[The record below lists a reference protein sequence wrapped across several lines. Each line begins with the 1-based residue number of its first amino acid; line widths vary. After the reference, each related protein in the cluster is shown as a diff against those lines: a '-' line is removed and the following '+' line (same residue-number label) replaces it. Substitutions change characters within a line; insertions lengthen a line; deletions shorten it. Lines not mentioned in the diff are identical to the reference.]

1 MNELLKSKKVVLVLM
16 VISII
21 IVICL
26 FLAMT
31 KREAERFGLIKVSTS
46 EPEKQD
52 IENDNYNTNIEY
64 ASIRDVLE
72 SYGCI
77 YNETIENEYYVK
89 FPKDLFDEEGH
100 ANIVY
105 FESLIS
111 SACKNLQL
119 PTFVI
124 NDTDKDIRI
133 KVTYNR
139 SADTFIYSINNI
151 SGYFSN
157 VDPTVY
163 AQIADIPEVKV
174 QYMPIKD
181 ELLKTLN
188 EKNMMV
194 INELGSGN
202 AIGRQGDY
210 SIFLDNTVKTRNYNG
225 RTRNIIFY
233 NNYPEEVFEEIKVG
247 TSINTIKQK
256 YPDYAFEGKDYVG
269 YRTNDFYVF
278 FYKDEISIYPYSS
291 RSNSKLLDF
300 IEEYNET
307 KDIVKFEENVRTNYM
322 NYDFYEFN
330 KEEKSLKIHYPANGV
345 MIDIKNNNTSG
356 IVFYNNCFI
365 SEKLKKQVSEGKVK
379 IELYQNSIEEA
390 EKARINNE

>member
-1 MNELLKSKKVVLVLM
+1 MNELLKSKKFVLALM

-26 FLAMT
+26 FLVMT
-31 KREAERFGLIKVSTS
+31 KREAERFGLIKVSNS
-46 EPEKQD
+46 EPAQQD
-52 IENDNYNTNIEY
+52 IDNDNYNTNIEY
-64 ASIRDVLE
+64 ASIKDVFQ

-77 YNETIENEYYVK
+77 YNEEVGNEYYVK
-89 FPKDLFDEEGH
+89 FSKDLFDEEGH
-100 ANIVY
+100 ANTVFY
-105 FESLIS
+105 ESLLRS
-111 SACKNLQL
+111 VCKNLQL
-119 PTFVI
+119 PSFVI
-124 NDTDKDIRI
+124 NDLDKDIRI

-139 SADTFIYSINNI
+139 TADTFTYSINNI
-151 SGYFSN
+151 SGYFAE
-157 VDPTVY
+157 VDSKVY

-174 QYMPIKD
+174 QYMPIRD
-181 ELLKTLN
+181 ELLKNLN
-188 EKNMMV
+188 DKNMMV

-233 NNYPEEVFEEIKVG
+233 NDYPEEVFAEIKVG

-256 YPDYAFEGKDYVG
+256 YPDYAFEGKDYVA

-291 RSNSKLLDF
+291 KNNSKLLDF

-322 NYDFYEFN
+322 NYDYYEFN
-330 KEEKSLKIHYPANGV
+330 KEEKSLKIYYPANGV
-345 MIDIKNNNTSG
+345 MIDIKNNDPTG

-379 IELYQNSIEEA
+379 IELYKNSIEEA
-390 EKARINNE
+390 EKARINNK